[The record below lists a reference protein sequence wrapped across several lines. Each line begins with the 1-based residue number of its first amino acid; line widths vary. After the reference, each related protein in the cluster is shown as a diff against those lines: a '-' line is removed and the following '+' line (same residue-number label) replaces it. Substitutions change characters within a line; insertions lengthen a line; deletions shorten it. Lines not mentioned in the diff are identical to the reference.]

1 MVACGLK
8 PQSGGRVK
16 PGELQPQDET
26 QLKPIKSPSGAAES
40 NLHLNFAASQS
51 RMERDQSQRLAR
63 TSNLGRPEGAFC
75 LFLSDETWGR
85 SCPRLYSVAALRL
98 KTGSPPEIGVEK
110 KRPISRTVV
119 LAELAPGRSAARHR
133 RSARQVGGRSGH
145 RIDVSAAVC
154 CDCGSQKT
162 RTTQPLIDT
171 ASWQLSPVEVSEIE
185 RFLAE
190 NPE

>member
-98 KTGSPPEIGVEK
+98 KTSFPPKIGVEK
-110 KRPISRTVV
+110 KQTISGAIV
-119 LAELAPGRSAARHR
+119 LAEPAPGRSAWRHR
-133 RSARQVGGRSGH
+133 HRAGQVPGRSGDCLD
-145 RIDVSAAVC
+145 IAASVC
-154 CDCGSQKT
+154 CGPRSKKI
-162 RTTQPLIDT
+162 RITQPINRRRLM
-171 ASWQLSPVEVSEIE
+171 AVVSCRSE
-185 RFLAE
+185 
-190 NPE
+190 